1 MLPDPFGIASI
12 MVGSSR
18 TGHRPQAALFLAVLA
33 AICFASC
40 VNASSGDRHPLFK
53 KCVQNCASAVCDPSL
68 PSKGLSPM
76 LRLFRW
82 TCRDDCAYQ
91 CTHQVTSALLQHP
104 NAHERVHHQYYGKWA
119 FWRLWGMQE
128 PASVLFSLG
137 NFWVH
142 WNGWR
147 KVKRRV
153 NDSIGVKWWML
164 ALAVVQMNTWFW
176 SAVFHT
182 RGT

>member
-1 MLPDPFGIASI
+1 MSTT
-12 MVGSSR
+12 R
-18 TGHRPQAALFLAVLA
+18 HRPRLVVVLLT
-33 AICFASC
+33 IVGVSLLITTAS
-40 VNASSGDRHPLFK
+40 ASSGDRHPLYQ
-53 KCVQNCASAVCDPSL
+53 KCLQNCITTQCGPSS
-68 PSKGLSPM
+68 PAKKLSPM

-82 TCRDDCAYQ
+82 TCNDDCSYQ

-104 NAHERVHHQYYGKWA
+104 DSHERVHHQYHGKWP
-119 FWRLWGMQE
+119 FWRVWGMQE

-147 KVKRRV
+147 KVRRRV
-153 NDSIGVKWWML
+153 NDSLAVKRWMM

-176 SAVFHT
+176 SAVFHI
-182 RGT
+182 RGEFPSSGRLCSI

>member
-1 MLPDPFGIASI
+1 MSRP
-12 MVGSSR
+12 SS
-18 TGHRPQAALFLAVLA
+18 TGHRPRAFFTAVILAAL
-33 AICFASC
+33 CFATTI
-40 VNASSGDRHPLFK
+40 NASSGDNHPLFQRCVR
-53 KCVQNCASAVCDPSL
+53 KCVSAQCDPSF

-76 LRLFRW
+76 LRLTRW
-82 TCRDDCAYQ
+82 TCRDDCSYQ
-91 CTHQVTSALLQHP
+91 CTHQVTTALLHHP
-104 NAHERVHHQYYGKWA
+104 NPKERVHHQYYGKWP

-137 NFWVH
+137 NLWVH

-153 NDSIGVKWWML
+153 NDSMGVKWWML

-182 RGT
+182 RGK